1 MSLQITQ
8 RPDGITVLEW
18 TEQVALDASNA
29 ADLRAQVG
37 EVLASSSRLIFDM
50 ARVDFI
56 DSSIIGA
63 FVGFLRRAQTAGGD
77 VKLVGLTPN
86 VETIFEVT
94 RLQRVFSIHA
104 TVPDAVA
111 EFGTT
116 VA

>member
-1 MSLQITQ
+1 MSLQ
-8 RPDGITVLEW
+8 V
-18 TEQVALDASNA
+18 TEQQGDISVLAWSEPVALDAANA
-29 ADLRAQVG
+29 ADLRTQVG
-37 EVLASSSRLIFDM
+37 EVLARSSRLIFDM
-50 ARVDFI
+50 TNVEFV

-63 FVGFLRRAQTAGGD
+63 LVGFLRRAQTAGGD

-104 TVPDAVA
+104 TVPAAAA

>member
-1 MSLQITQ
+1 MSLQIMT
-8 RPDGITVLEW
+8 RPDGIAVLEW
-18 TEQVALDASNA
+18 TELVALDASNA
-29 ADLRAQVG
+29 AELRTQVG
-37 EVLASSSRLIFDM
+37 EVLAISSQLIFDM
-50 ARVDFI
+50 ARVDFV

-63 FVGFLRRAQTAGGD
+63 LVGFLRRAQTGGGD

-104 TVPDAVA
+104 TVPAAVE

-116 VA
+116 VS